1 MWVLRLLRCTKLAD
15 YSNSEED
22 PVRQLQKDIENL
34 DIDVNNDRDT
44 GSALLEVLILLV
56 EAIIETID
64 NYLSNLAEIEQ

>member
-22 PVRQLQKDIENL
+22 PVPQLQKDIENL